1 MQRDPI
7 VQTPSAYSFPLL
19 IKQLLTTAHARE
31 PRHEIVYRDR
41 YRFTYKQFT
50 GRIAK
55 LANVLVDCGAQ
66 PGQTIAV
73 MDWDSHRY
81 LESYFAIPSLGCVI
95 QTVNIRLSPEQIL
108 YTLNHAQARIV
119 IVHAD
124 MLEMLEAVA
133 DKLET
138 AKTFILI
145 DENGAKPS
153 SRFTFVG
160 EYEALM
166 EKASDQYEFPDFDE
180 NAQATTF
187 YTTGTTGLPKGVYYS
202 HRQIVMHALGALATF
217 GTAPAQG
224 RVNEDDVYMPITPM
238 FHAHAWGWPY
248 AATLLGMKQVYPGR
262 YTPEEVMRWI
272 ETENV
277 TFSHCVPTLLHMILA
292 HPDSAKIDFRGRK
305 FLIGGGALPGGL
317 AKAALER
324 GIDIFTG
331 YGMSETGPLA
341 TVNHLTAEEARAP
354 LSEQVAF
361 RQRAGRPALL
371 SDVRTVD
378 GNTRPLPRDGET
390 IGEVVFRSPWLTQG
404 YHRNPEASEELWK
417 DGWLHSND
425 LAKFTP
431 DGRLHICDRVKDV
444 IKTGGE
450 WVSSLDLESL
460 ISRHP
465 AVSEVAAIGVKDDKW
480 GERPMALVVL
490 RPEHRGKVDQ
500 AAIRAHLNGFVEQK
514 LISKYAVPDRVM
526 FVEAIE
532 KTSVGKLDKKLLRQ
546 KYDV

>member
-1 MQRDPI
+1 MHREPI
-7 VQTPSAYSFPLL
+7 YQAPSAYGFPLL
-19 IKQLLTTAHARE
+19 IKQLLITANARASK
-31 PRHEIVYRDR
+31 REIVYRDQLR
-41 YRFTYKQFT
+41 YGYPQLTQ
-50 GRIAK
+50 RIGK
-55 LANVLVDCGAQ
+55 LANVLTQAGAR
-66 PGQTIAV
+66 PGATIAV

-81 LESYFAIPSLGCVI
+81 LECYFAIPSIGCVI

-108 YTLNHAQARIV
+108 YTLNHARAEIV
-119 IVHAD
+119 IVHAE
-124 MLEMLEAVA
+124 MLEMLEVIA
-133 DKLET
+133 DKLQT

-145 DENGAKPS
+145 DEHGARPKS
-153 SRFTFVG
+153 DLSFIG
-160 EYEALM
+160 EFEVLM
-166 EKASDQYEFPDFDE
+166 DQASPEYEFPDFDE

-202 HRQIVMHALGALATF
+202 HRQIVLHAMGLLATF

-224 RVNEDDVYMPITPM
+224 RVSEDDVYMPITPM

-272 ETENV
+272 HEENA
-277 TFSHCVPTLLHMILA
+277 TFSHCVPTLLHMILM
-292 HPDSAKIDFRGRK
+292 HPDSKKIDFTGRK

-317 AKAALER
+317 ATLALER

-331 YGMSETGPLA
+331 YGMSETGPIA
-341 TVNHLTAEEARAP
+341 TVNHLTAEEVKLPIA
-354 LSEQVAF
+354 EQVPL

-371 SDVRTVD
+371 CDVRTVD
-378 GNTRPLPRDGET
+378 ENLNRLPRDGES

-404 YHRNPEASEELWK
+404 YHANADTSEELWRG
-417 DGWLHSND
+417 GWMHSND
-425 LAKFTP
+425 LGKFAA
-431 DGRLHICDRVKDV
+431 DGTLRICDRLKDV

-465 AVSEVAAIGVKDDKW
+465 AVSEVAAIALKDDKW
-480 GERPMALVVL
+480 GERPMALIVL
-490 RPEHRGKVDQ
+490 KPGAKADAQV
-500 AAIRAHLNGFVEQK
+500 IRAHLAVFVDQG
-514 LISKYAVPDRVM
+514 LISKYAVPDRVV

-532 KTSVGKLDKKLLRQ
+532 KTSVGKLDKKLLRS
-546 KYDV
+546 KYEV